1 MSWWGILVLFFFQ
14 IRVDYE
20 KKLILDELG
29 MHFFWFHYHV
39 NLAKQLK
46 LNDVSD
52 DNNCLI

>member
-52 DNNCLI
+52 DNDRLI